1 MPRALIGKVDNMQ
14 EQMGKERNETLKKWK
29 EILIIKS
36 TVTEM
41 NAFDRLIRKK
51 RGRNIRNIWSNNDWE
66 FSSKLMTDTKPQI
79 LEAQKTLCRIN
90 VRETTTQHITIFR
103 NTKRKSWN
111 IPGRKKNLTY
121 KGKMVRIALDF
132 SLESM

>member
-66 FSSKLMTDTKPQI
+66 FSKINDRHQTTRTESLQNVKYDKY
-79 LEAQKTLCRIN
+79 QKSIPR
-90 VRETTTQHITIFR
+90 HIIF
-103 NTKRKSWN
+103 
-111 IPGRKKNLTY
+111 
-121 KGKMVRIALDF
+121 
-132 SLESM
+132 

>member
-66 FSSKLMTDTKPQI
+66 FSKINDRHQTTDPGNSKDTKYD
-79 LEAQKTLCRIN
+79 K
-90 VRETTTQHITIFR
+90 
-103 NTKRKSWN
+103 
-111 IPGRKKNLTY
+111 Y
-121 KGKMVRIALDF
+121 
-132 SLESM
+132 

>member
-66 FSSKLMTDTKPQI
+66 FSKINDRHQTVEQ
-79 LEAQKTLCRIN
+79 EAKGVPNRI
-90 VRETTTQHITIFR
+90 
-103 NTKRKSWN
+103 
-111 IPGRKKNLTY
+111 PKNLQ
-121 KGKMVRIALDF
+121 
-132 SLESM
+132 